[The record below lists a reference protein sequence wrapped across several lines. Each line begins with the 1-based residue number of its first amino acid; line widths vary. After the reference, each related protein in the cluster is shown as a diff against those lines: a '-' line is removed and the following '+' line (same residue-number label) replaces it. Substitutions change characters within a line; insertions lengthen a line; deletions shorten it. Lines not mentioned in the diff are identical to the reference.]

1 MRQIS
6 TTKAEAAYGELRARI
21 LDGSLRP
28 GSSLEQATIAESY
41 GISTTPVRE
50 ALRRLES
57 EQLVVVRAHHGP
69 KVADLSVDELRH
81 LFAVRL
87 ELDPLAASLAAT
99 EASADEVQ
107 AIRRILDTPSDSPAG
122 KVAANRE
129 FHRGIYQACGN
140 PVLVQVLESLW
151 NRCDRYRFLLV
162 DSEATGEHDEL
173 EHHEMADAMAAREA
187 EVMRRL
193 VSAHIQR
200 SYTKLAK
207 LAEDYT
213 LAQSAPA
220 PRARVLMAE
229 AIGG

>member
-1 MRQIS
+1 MQPIS
-6 TTKAEAAYGELRARI
+6 TTKAEAAYAELRARI
-21 LDGSLRP
+21 LDGSLAP
-28 GSSLEQATIAESY
+28 GSSLEQATIAQRY

-69 KVADLSVDELRH
+69 RVAELSTNELHH

-99 EASADEVQ
+99 EATPEQVRT
-107 AIRRILDTPSDSPAG
+107 IRGILQTPSTSAAG

-129 FHRGIYQACGN
+129 FHRSIYRACGN
-140 PVLVQVLESLW
+140 PVLEQVLDSLW

-162 DSEATGEHDEL
+162 GAEASDQTDEA
-173 EHHEMADAMAAREA
+173 EHHEMAQAMELRQA

-200 SYTKLAK
+200 SYAK
-207 LAEDYT
+207 LAT
-213 LAQSAPA
+213 LAEEYTDAHA
-220 PRARVLMAE
+220 TGAAAV
-229 AIGG
+229 GG